1 MNHRIQKVSLYVRNH
16 QTRKYELAKPKTYP
30 MDTIFV
36 LRYGTKWET
45 LKGTLTYFEA
55 AAKAAAKKMEIL
67 TGVQTEGSG
76 EQDAISRRSGC
87 ADWRFCLLPAFSN
100 PFGVGQGRS
109 GVENPG
115 EARMRAH
122 RRDSSTWRTPSPIPA
137 PRRLGIVRRCPRLW
151 FPISCRGLAN
161 QRRVFAS
168 QDRIPSRPT
177 NCSLHSLLCDPEH
190 VSSLPQGCLHQP
202 LRQGWSC
209 TDEVFSND
217 RWLSR

>member
-1 MNHRIQKVSLYVRNH
+1 
-16 QTRKYELAKPKTYP
+16 
-30 MDTIFV
+30 
-36 LRYGTKWET
+36 LRRT
-45 LKGTLTYFEA
+45 LRSYFA
-55 AAKAAAKKMEIL
+55 YY
-67 TGVQTEGSG
+67 
-76 EQDAISRRSGC
+76 
-87 ADWRFCLLPAFSN
+87 PAFPN

-137 PRRLGIVRRCPRLW
+137 PRRLGMVRRCPRLW

-217 RWLSR
+217 RSGLFWRVAVEPDFDVQVAQRTHLHRRKRGPPAPSLCDRSRT